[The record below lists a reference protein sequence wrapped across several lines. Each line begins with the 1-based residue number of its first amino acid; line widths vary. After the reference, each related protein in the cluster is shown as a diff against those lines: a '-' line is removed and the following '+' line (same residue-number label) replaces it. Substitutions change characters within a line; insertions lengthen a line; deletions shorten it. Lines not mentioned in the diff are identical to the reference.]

1 LTVAIG
7 AICSGANA
15 TQAAPTSSRG
25 PYELT
30 KTVRLGAPDRWDYLT
45 FDPSSNR
52 VFISHSDRVTV
63 VDAKSGKIVGTVTG
77 IPGGTHGVGIVPSV
91 GRGYTDDGKAGV
103 AWAFDLKTFKKV
115 AEIKAQPDAD
125 GIAYDRSS
133 GHIFVVDGDSG
144 KITAI
149 DPKTNAAVA
158 TIDGGGGLEFG
169 AADGL
174 GHFFVNGAEKGE
186 ILRIDTAT
194 NKIDATWHLAD
205 CQSPHGMAV
214 DPSTHRI
221 FSSCENKK
229 LVVVNADTGAVV
241 ASLPIGTF
249 SDAVAFDPVRKRI
262 FSSNFDGTVNVFA
275 EKGPDTYEPIATIP
289 TRMSARTMA
298 DDPKTGALYLDA
310 ADMKVNEAA
319 HPSDF
324 RHRFTIV
331 PGSTELLMFSLTG

>member
-1 LTVAIG
+1 VA
-7 AICSGANA
+7 
-15 TQAAPTSSRG
+15 
-25 PYELT
+25 
-30 KTVRLGAPDRWDYLT
+30 D
-45 FDPSSNR
+45 
-52 VFISHSDRVTV
+52 
-63 VDAKSGKIVGTVTG
+63 
-77 IPGGTHGVGIVPSV
+77 IPGGTHGIGIVPAV
-91 GRGYTDDGKAGV
+91 DRGYTDDGKAGV

-115 AEIKAQPDAD
+115 AEIKAQADAD

-133 GHIFVVDGDSG
+133 GHIFVIDGDAG
-144 KITAI
+144 NITVI
-149 DPKTNAAVA
+149 DPKTNAVVG

-169 AADGL
+169 VADGL

-194 NKIDATWHLAD
+194 DKIDANWHLAD

-214 DPSTHRI
+214 DPRTHRI

-275 EKGPDTYEPIATIP
+275 ENGPDTYEAIATIP
-289 TRMSARTMA
+289 TKMSARTMTV
-298 DDPKTGALYLDA
+298 DPKTGTLYLVA

-319 HPSDF
+319 QPSDF
-324 RHRFTIV
+324 RHRFTTV
-331 PGSTELLMFSLTG
+331 PGSTELLMFSPTR